1 MSVLPGHV
9 AKRLITLR
17 FAGKPSIIMLPMKS
31 QDPQAGKEITALLAT
46 IRPKC
51 VIVDTDDNRMKAL
64 HPYVTKEKNA
74 AKHFQSHSLIE
85 VDWIGHMRRGT
96 GREAYLT
103 YNRLLWH
110 IVITH
115 SSDMVSLSRA
125 FFDFFQGKLE
135 TMPGADVVLAYDL
148 YVKQGGKMF
157 YCLDRN
163 VQISLSRM
171 TSGLA
176 WKEKMTFVEDLYS
189 TNDLLFQNVNDI
201 DQNHMASMLNA
212 HTLIQ
217 EKYPWLHHA
226 GIVERGMFMG
236 LQMKRVAK
244 LLLEEAED
252 SQKAQE
258 HGGDEKSENNIPE
271 NESVKPILFK
281 NVAVAFVN
289 EALVPWI
296 VREWC
301 EQREDAAAVDLL
313 ERLAKHNKELNAGE
327 MNEFVQSIK
336 KQRLEELEECVEIGK
351 SAEFLFAE
359 ELNRYRFKHFDA
371 HIEFQEKHIRPW
383 IKETNDTSFIE
394 KNSPVS
400 ASSEGKEEEK
410 QQNVRNSSPDPF
422 DMIIRSTNKS
432 KLEGKSSSFSHLRR
446 H

>member
-1 MSVLPGHV
+1 MH
-9 AKRLITLR
+9 IYD
-17 FAGKPSIIMLPMKS
+17 I
-31 QDPQAGKEITALLAT
+31 LLSHINT
-46 IRPKC
+46 H
-51 VIVDTDDNRMKAL
+51 TS
-64 HPYVTKEKNA
+64 TKQTPTHQINN
-74 AKHFQSHSLIE
+74 QSS
-85 VDWIGHMRRGT
+85 
-96 GREAYLT
+96 
-103 YNRLLWH
+103 
-110 IVITH
+110 
-115 SSDMVSLSRA
+115 SRA
-125 FFDFFQGKLE
+125 PTNKRTHLLLTFFANSFHKTA
-135 TMPGADVVLAYDL
+135 TMP
-148 YVKQGGKMF
+148 
-157 YCLDRN
+157 
-163 VQISLSRM
+163 
-171 TSGLA
+171 
-176 WKEKMTFVEDLYS
+176 
-189 TNDLLFQNVNDI
+189 
-201 DQNHMASMLNA
+201 
-212 HTLIQ
+212 
-217 EKYPWLHHA
+217 
-226 GIVERGMFMG
+226 
-236 LQMKRVAK
+236 
-244 LLLEEAED
+244 
-252 SQKAQE
+252 
-258 HGGDEKSENNIPE
+258 
-271 NESVKPILFK
+271 PILFK

-351 SAEFLFAE
+351 SPEFLFAE